1 MTSQDRESQNGKLLV
16 GAALAGLVFATLFC
30 KLDGAT
36 AHSCQLLGNAFW
48 AAMEVLRL
56 AAIFAR
62 WYGVAAY
69 LYENSRLV
77 EHLLQAGATAWPS
90 LSAIRW
96 LGIIRIS

>member
-1 MTSQDRESQNGKLLV
+1 MTSQDRESQNGKLFV

-30 KLDGAT
+30 KLDGA
-36 AHSCQLLGNAFW
+36 AVHSCQFLGNAFW
-48 AAMEVLRL
+48 AALGVLRL
-56 AAIFAR
+56 GLVAAR

-77 EHLLQAGATAWPS
+77 EHLLQVGASAWPS

-96 LGIIRIS
+96 LGIVRIS